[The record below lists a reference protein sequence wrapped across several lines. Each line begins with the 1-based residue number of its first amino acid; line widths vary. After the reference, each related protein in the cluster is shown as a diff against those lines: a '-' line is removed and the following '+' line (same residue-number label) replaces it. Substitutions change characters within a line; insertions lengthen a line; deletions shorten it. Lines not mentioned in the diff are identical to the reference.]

1 MRVRPVV
8 LMAESRVVVSGV
20 DALRMVVPLMVGPG
34 VIVEAWV
41 AEPRVVV
48 PGIAVH
54 WMFGPNVVGS
64 AMVVPLVVLPGVIDP
79 GWLSIG

>member
-1 MRVRPVV
+1 M
-8 LMAESRVVVSGV
+8 
-20 DALRMVVPLMVGPG
+20 
-34 VIVEAWV
+34 

>member
-20 DALRMVVPLMVGPG
+20 DTLRMVVPLMVGPG

-41 AEPRVVV
+41 AEHWVVV
-48 PGIAVH
+48 LGIAVH
-54 WMFGPNVVGS
+54 WMFGPNIVGS